1 LTYGRIGRIVLKHIP
16 RILHKSGLSRIQ
28 EALTVKKTT
37 YTLAKAIALD
47 AERKIALD
55 EAFWVF
61 YNQMQK
67 KIADKPELKDL
78 IVPLET
84 VKASIEILAHG
95 FVFGI
100 PMVTVEEPEDWKE
113 ASKPSRPRPKE

>member
-1 LTYGRIGRIVLKHIP
+1 M
-16 RILHKSGLSRIQ
+16 
-28 EALTVKKTT
+28 KKNT
-37 YTLAKAIALD
+37 YTLANAIALD

-55 EAFWVF
+55 EAFLIF

-67 KIADKPELKDL
+67 RIADKPELKDL
-78 IVPLET
+78 KVPLET
-84 VKASIEILAHG
+84 VKESIEAVAHG

-113 ASKPSRPRPKE
+113 ASNPNRPRPSK